1 MEDTKKIFDKALLAS
16 DTETLEK
23 ILLDGSEEQTDELLR
38 QVWNKPALPV
48 DEDLKRDSLSQIRA
62 RVDNLEKT
70 GRRSKHWRILFE
82 AAAVIA
88 ITITLWLFNPIPNK
102 EIRWA
107 ELITPYGKID
117 STVLSDGTKIWLNA
131 GSRLLYPMSFSTAEE
146 RRVFVSGEAYFEVAK
161 DRSHPF
167 IVSANG
173 VEIKVLGTTFD
184 VKAYMD
190 EDEITTTLLS
200 GAVLLTPPSSEE
212 SYRMVPGRTLVYNRT
227 TGDVDSF
234 LNKETEKPMWQR
246 EEMNFYNLTLDQIAK
261 NLERRFNISI
271 IIRNPDYASMRFY
284 ASFVNNENADQILSA
299 LNLKRTFTIKKE
311 GGIYDIY

>member
-1 MEDTKKIFDKALLAS
+1 MLF
-16 DTETLEK
+16 
-23 ILLDGSEEQTDELLR
+23 
-38 QVWNKPALPV
+38 
-48 DEDLKRDSLSQIRA
+48 
-62 RVDNLEKT
+62 
-70 GRRSKHWRILFE
+70 RS
-82 AAAVIA
+82 
-88 ITITLWLFNPIPNK
+88 
-102 EIRWA
+102 
-107 ELITPYGKID
+107 
-117 STVLSDGTKIWLNA
+117 
-131 GSRLLYPMSFSTAEE
+131 
-146 RRVFVSGEAYFEVAK
+146 AYFEVAK